1 MKTLRSS
8 WNSDRIA
15 ACNKVS
21 TRRFYTP
28 RKRYLFA
35 QYRGKEVSVVGSRG
49 KKHLTIQFDS
59 EIVSAIIRDEKL
71 YIGTMDQSTYIYNAT
86 SGVLVSEAHPTSHV
100 EVKYGIAA

>member
-8 WNSDRIA
+8 WSSDRIA
-15 ACNKVS
+15 ACSKVS

-35 QYRGKEVSVVGSRG
+35 QYRGNAVSVVGSRG

-59 EIVSAIIRDEKL
+59 EIVSAIIREEKL
-71 YIGTMDQSTYIYNAT
+71 YVETVNQSTYIYNAT
-86 SGVLVSEAHPTSHV
+86 SGVLISETHPTPHAG
-100 EVKYGIAA
+100 VKYGIAA